1 MLVPT
6 LPLHHRL
13 ITSGSILLRLP
24 VPLPSRLHR
33 HRVLIQL
40 GQEQG
45 RGQLV
50 VGRGFV
56 PIARLLM
63 SMEGA
68 IARFVDCHLTVK
80 N

>member
-40 GQEQG
+40 EQGQG